1 MHDEDG
7 EKDDDDNDDEDE
19 DDDNDDDD
27 QDDQDDDEC
36 RPRLEAAL
44 LLHRPSCS
52 PPLALEVSP
61 KISHWQ

>member
-7 EKDDDDNDDEDE
+7 EKDDDDNEDE
-19 DDDNDDDD
+19 YDDNDDDEV
-27 QDDQDDDEC
+27 DDDEC